1 MKLFSGTLDDKKKS
15 TKKKEKKAAVKEPD
29 TKPYNYG
36 KSVISSKLRYNF
48 DTNNPRYASKID
60 KFCMQ
65 ITVYCNRKKVYSQN
79 NIYNNTSINDAI
91 EDIFEKK
98 LEKMHTFEKG
108 KNYYAVLEAYR
119 LKPIARWKYKK
130 TDTKIETERRLY
142 LFKERI
148 NIYL

>member
-15 TKKKEKKAAVKEPD
+15 TKKKEKKAAVKQPD

-48 DTNNPRYASKID
+48 DTNNPKYAKKIENL
-60 KFCMQ
+60 FLQ
-65 ITVYCNRKKVYSQN
+65 VTIYCNRKKVYFADKTFQ
-79 NIYNNTSINDAI
+79 NTSINEAIRDA
-91 EDIFEKK
+91 FEKEI
-98 LEKMHTFEKG
+98 EKRYTFEKG

-119 LKPIARWKYKK
+119 LKPIVRWKYKK

-142 LFKERI
+142 LFRERI
-148 NIYL
+148 NIYI

>member
-15 TKKKEKKAAVKEPD
+15 TKKKEKEAAVKQ
-29 TKPYNYG
+29 TAAKPYNYG

-48 DTNNPRYASKID
+48 DTNNPKYAKNID

-65 ITVYCNRKKVYSQN
+65 VTIYCNRKKVYFVERT
-79 NIYNNTSINDAI
+79 YNNTSINEAI

-98 LEKMHTFEKG
+98 LEKMYPFEKW
-108 KNYYAVLEAYR
+108 KNYYVVFEAYK
-119 LKPIARWKYKK
+119 LKSIARWKYKK